1 MQRKA
6 ARCDAAVIWKK
17 YGVLGRQCRWLSQT
31 VLKEESSK
39 DMEPAAWLWAQEIL
53 HNVYTGGKVNT
64 RGATSVLILSRHR
77 FHTPGARVLHC
88 D

>member
-6 ARCDAAVIWKK
+6 DRCDVAVIWKK
-17 YGVLGRQCRWLSQT
+17 YGVVGQQCRWLSQI

-39 DMEPAAWLWAQEIL
+39 DVELAAGLWSQEIL

-77 FHTPGARVLHC
+77 FHTPGARVLYC
-88 D
+88 N